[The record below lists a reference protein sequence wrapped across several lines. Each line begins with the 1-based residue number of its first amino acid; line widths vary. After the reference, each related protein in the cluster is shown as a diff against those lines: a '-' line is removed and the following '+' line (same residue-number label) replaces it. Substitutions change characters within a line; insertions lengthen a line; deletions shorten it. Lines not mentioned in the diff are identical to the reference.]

1 MGCTETRSGSYI
13 YEGMTRVSSRAD
25 LDPARCPLS
34 IVCTVVSVPTADRI
48 IIDGG
53 QKTFRTRPPNP
64 YGLIV
69 EHPQALL
76 RQMSVEHG
84 HVDVS
89 QCAHHFRV
97 GEKVSVIPQH
107 QGMATNMHDEAYGVR
122 NGQVEV
128 VWAIQ
133 GRGKVK

>member
-1 MGCTETRSGSYI
+1 M
-13 YEGMTRVSSRAD
+13 
-25 LDPARCPLS
+25 
-34 IVCTVVSVPTADRI
+34 PTALGKASTGRI

-53 QKTFRTRPPNP
+53 QKTFRTRPPDP

-76 RQMSVEHG
+76 RSMSVEHG

-89 QCAHHFRV
+89 GCAHRFRV

-107 QGMATNMHDEAYGVR
+107 QGMATNMHDEVVGAR
-122 NGQVEV
+122 DGQVEV
-128 VWAIQ
+128 VWQ
-133 GRGKVK
+133 VRGRGKVK

>member
-1 MGCTETRSGSYI
+1 MSG
-13 YEGMTRVSSRAD
+13 RDD
-25 LDPARCPLS
+25 LDPARCALS
-34 IVCTVVSVPTADRI
+34 VVCTVVSVPTADRI

-53 QKTFRTRPPNP
+53 QKTFRTRPPDP

-76 RQMSVEHG
+76 RRMSVEHG

-89 QCAHHFRV
+89 GCAHRFRV

-107 QGMATNMHDEAYGVR
+107 QGMATNMHDEAYGAR
-122 NGQVEV
+122 DGQVEV
-128 VWAIQ
+128 VWQ
-133 GRGKVK
+133 VRGRGKVK